1 MTHLAKA
8 FLATLFAGV
17 LCCGAVLAQSSAVS
31 EQTLKAVLFFK
42 LPMFVYHGDEGRKP
56 SVLRFCV
63 LGASLLDS
71 ALKSLAEQGNTEG
84 PVEFRNVADAKSA
97 KACDF
102 LFIGRSESNKL
113 DSTLQALDA
122 AHVVTVSDI
131 QGFAHTGG
139 MVELALRPGGSGLQI
154 LINRRAGR
162 DAGIEFNAQLLRL
175 ADIVEE

>member
-1 MTHLAKA
+1 MINLAKSL
-8 FLATLFAGV
+8 LATLLAGV
-17 LCCGAVLAQSSAVS
+17 VSCNLALAQNGAVS

-42 LPMFVYHGDEGRKP
+42 LPMFVYHGDEGLTKP
-56 SVLRFCV
+56 ALRFCV
-63 LGASLLDS
+63 LGVSLLDP
-71 ALKSLAEQGNTEG
+71 ALKSLAEQAANDR
-84 PVEFRNVADAKSA
+84 PVVFRNLSEATVA

-102 LFIGRSESNKL
+102 LFVGRSESNKL
-113 DSTLQALDA
+113 DSTLRALDA

-131 QGFAHTGG
+131 PGFARAGG
-139 MVELALRPGGSGLQI
+139 MVELALRPGGGGLQI